1 MKDASGQVVTW
12 NVKPCAYAS
21 VFLAVTVAWSVSV
34 VQAAPLDV
42 GFDADVVVNVAD
54 GATRT
59 QTEAVRQ
66 EGASH
71 IIKTGGG
78 TWSLPLTAFRQRD
91 PFNIGVRGG
100 TLALSKG
107 NLAPTVAKPT
117 AVLNRAALWIS
128 TMDDNGQRSSK
139 LVVTNGTDD
148 TAYVARWCD
157 ERETN
162 VASPTRRYCVTDWS
176 SNEFCRVGMFGVD
189 ALYVERDGLPAVYC
203 NGYSSGKYLLI
214 EKDGAFAEIT
224 TIRDI
229 FCVFAMVD
237 TYGYL
242 LANPWD
248 Y

>member
-1 MKDASGQVVTW
+1 MEETNEKVVTRD
-12 NVKPCAYAS
+12 VKPCAYAS

-54 GATRT
+54 SATRT

-78 TWSLPLTAFRQRD
+78 TWSLPLTAFRQRT

-117 AVLNRAALWIS
+117 AV
-128 TMDDNGQRSSK
+128 
-139 LVVTNGTDD
+139 
-148 TAYVARWCD
+148 
-157 ERETN
+157 
-162 VASPTRRYCVTDWS
+162 
-176 SNEFCRVGMFGVD
+176 
-189 ALYVERDGLPAVYC
+189 
-203 NGYSSGKYLLI
+203 
-214 EKDGAFAEIT
+214 
-224 TIRDI
+224 
-229 FCVFAMVD
+229 
-237 TYGYL
+237 
-242 LANPWD
+242 
-248 Y
+248 